1 MKGTAKGFATFGGV
15 FVLFECMIEHVRAKE
30 DGLNSFASGF
40 ATSIVLGGN
49 CKFMFTQ

>member
-49 CKFMFTQ
+49 RNSILK